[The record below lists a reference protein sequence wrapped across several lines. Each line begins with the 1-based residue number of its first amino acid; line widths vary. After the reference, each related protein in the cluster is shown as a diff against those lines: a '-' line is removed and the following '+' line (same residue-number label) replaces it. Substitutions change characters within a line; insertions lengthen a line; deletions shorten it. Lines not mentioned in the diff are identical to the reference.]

1 MEGQTLIL
9 IGKAQRDMAKAG
21 IDRAP
26 DGWAVRIQPNT
37 RTMDQNSRLWPML
50 ADVAAQVS
58 WHGTN
63 LDTDEWKDMFTA
75 ALKRTKVIPG
85 LTGGFVTCGMSTSRM
100 NKRDFS
106 DLIELIYAFG
116 AERDVKWTE
125 PSHDR

>member
-9 IGKAQRDMAKAG
+9 IGKAQRDMAKTG

-37 RTMDQNSRLWPML
+37 RTLDQNAKLFAML
-50 ADVAAQVS
+50 ADVSAQVT
-58 WHGTN
+58 WHGTK
-63 LDTDEWKDMFTA
+63 LDSGEWKDMFTA

-125 PSHDR
+125 PSYER